1 MVNHIY
7 LMGTSFAR
15 GERIRLTQTT
25 KPVLWAIAALLLWMF
40 ASVVDRRT
48 EVEIYSDGGTVH
60 ATVAGSTL
68 SAPILVEGLQALAVH
83 AMDSIDPPGGGALS
97 VSSDRGTALS
107 ARLPRRFDLPT
118 GALVPI
124 GDWELDELAGEGQA
138 WRQEVVVEGPFT
150 VAATFRGRFHHDL
163 RLELEGE
170 APISV
175 AIRRGLI
182 NHDVNIRDAD
192 DRSLAVTSI
201 DPTPAADLGAI
212 LATLLR
218 AASVASALIAFF
230 SLLEAVSPL
239 SPVPAATRRW
249 RAWPWVAIAAVAA
262 VALSGWVAHDVL
274 EDLPHLPDS
283 VTYLLQA
290 RWLQDGHL
298 WGAAPAYED
307 HLSVPY
313 TYVRGDRWL
322 GHYPFGWPLL
332 LSVGLIFG
340 APWVVAPLF
349 GGLFVILLYLTGREI
364 DGPILGLTAAALG
377 LLSPLVRLISGSL
390 LSHAAAAT
398 ILLCGLWLLLSSR
411 RRESTLR
418 AAGAGIAVGL
428 AFAIRPLSATAVA
441 APFAVLLIADLA
453 RRRDRGARNRLIAWC
468 MAGAAAAVPTLGAN
482 ALITGSPLSFPYSL
496 ASGPMYF
503 AANFP
508 FGLRNLDTLL
518 YSTANSIQGWGWP
531 LYHGPFW
538 VALGLAFA
546 FVPFLVRR
554 ARAADLLLAAMVTAV
569 MLANLGSRGHGLHGF
584 GPRYHFEVIAPLLLL
599 TARGFAE
606 LARLG
611 TGGRGLERRLHI
623 AVVSTLFAVLCLS
636 AAAVL
641 PERLALFHGYNGVDG
656 SLERQ
661 AAAAGIKRGLV
672 LLPPDDWR
680 GWAMAAGLMGTGAEA
695 DLLFVQ
701 AEPDD
706 PAIPEIAGDRPVYQW
721 RSNRLMPV
729 EQTVSTLER

>member
-1 MVNHIY
+1 M
-7 LMGTSFAR
+7 TPAR
-15 GERIRLTQTT
+15 KSLTWA
-25 KPVLWAIAALLLWMF
+25 LAAIALWILAAAL
-40 ASVVDRRT
+40 DRRT

-60 ATVAGSTL
+60 ATVAGSSL
-68 SAPILVEGLQALAVH
+68 SAPILVERLQALAVR

-97 VSSDRGTALS
+97 ITGDRGTALS
-107 ARLPRRFDLPT
+107 ARLPHRFDLPT
-118 GALVPI
+118 GALVPV

-138 WRQEVVVEGPFT
+138 WRQEVVVKGPFT

-170 APISV
+170 PPVSV

-182 NHDVNIRDAD
+182 NHDAFIRDANG
-192 DRSLAVTSI
+192 RILAVTSI
-201 DPTPAADLGAI
+201 DPTPGADLGAI

-218 AASVASALIAFF
+218 AASVASVLIALF
-230 SLLEAVSPL
+230 SLLEAVSPI

-262 VALSGWVAHDVL
+262 VSLSGWVAHDVL
-274 EDLPHLPDS
+274 EGLPHLPDS
-283 VTYLLQA
+283 VTYLMQA

-298 WGAAPAYED
+298 WGTAPAYVD

-349 GGLFVILLYLTGREI
+349 GGLFVILLYLAGREI
-364 DGPILGLTAAALG
+364 DGPILGLTAATLG

-390 LSHAAAAT
+390 LSHAAAASF
-398 ILLCGLWLLLSSR
+398 LLGGLWMLLSSR
-411 RRESTLR
+411 RLESTLR
-418 AAGAGIAVGL
+418 AASAGIAVGL
-428 AFAIRPLSATAVA
+428 AFAIRPLSAAAVA

-503 AANFP
+503 AANLP

-518 YSTANSIQGWGWP
+518 YSTANSIHGWGWP
-531 LYHGPFW
+531 SFYGPFW
-538 VALGLAFA
+538 VAVGLAFA

-554 ARAADLLLAAMVTAV
+554 ARTADLLMAAMVAAV
-569 MLANLGSRGHGLHGF
+569 MIAHLGSRGHGLHGF
-584 GPRYHFEVIAPLLLL
+584 GPRYHFEVVAPLLLL
-599 TARGFAE
+599 SARGFAE

-611 TGGRGLERRLHI
+611 TRGRELERRLHI
-623 AVVSTLFAVLCLS
+623 TVVSTLFAALCLS

-641 PERLALFHGYNGVDG
+641 PERLALYHGYNGVDG

-661 AAAAGIKRGLV
+661 VAAAGIKRGLV

-680 GWAMAAGLMGTGAEA
+680 GWAMAAGMVGTGAQA

-706 PAIPEIAGDRPVYQW
+706 QEISEIAGDRPVFQW

-729 EQTVSTLER
+729 EQTVQTLNVERSTF

>member
-1 MVNHIY
+1 M
-7 LMGTSFAR
+7 TPAR
-15 GERIRLTQTT
+15 KSLTWA
-25 KPVLWAIAALLLWMF
+25 LAAIALWIFAAAL
-40 ASVVDRRT
+40 DRRT

-68 SAPILVEGLQALAVH
+68 SAPILVERLQALAVR
-83 AMDSIDPPGGGALS
+83 ATDSIDPPGGDALS
-97 VSSDRGTALS
+97 VTGDQGVVLS
-107 ARLPRRFDLPT
+107 ARLPRRFELPA
-118 GALVPI
+118 GALVPV
-124 GDWELDELAGEGQA
+124 GDWELDELAGEGEA
-138 WRQEVVVEGPFT
+138 WRQEIVVKGPFT
-150 VAATFRGRFHHDL
+150 VAATLRGRFQHDL
-163 RLELEGE
+163 RLELECE
-170 APISV
+170 PPVSV

-182 NHDVNIRDAD
+182 NNDAFIRDAD
-192 DRSLAVTSI
+192 GRTLAVTSI

-218 AASVASALIAFF
+218 AASVASVLISFF

-274 EDLPHLPDS
+274 EGLPHLPDS

-298 WGAAPAYED
+298 WGAAPAYEN
-307 HLSVPY
+307 HLMVPY

-332 LSVGLIFG
+332 LSVGLVLG
-340 APWVVAPLF
+340 APWLVAPFF

-390 LSHAAAAT
+390 LSHAAAASFV
-398 ILLCGLWLLLSSR
+398 LGGLWLLLSSR
-411 RRESTLR
+411 QRESTPR

-428 AFAIRPLSATAVA
+428 AFAIRPLSAAAVA
-441 APFAVLLIADLA
+441 VPFAVLLIADLA
-453 RRRDRGARNRLIAWC
+453 RHRDRGARNRLIAWC
-468 MAGAAAAVPTLGAN
+468 VAGAAAAVPTLVTN
-482 ALITGSPLSFPYSL
+482 ALITGDPFSFPYSL

-503 AANFP
+503 AANLP

-518 YSTANSIQGWGWP
+518 YSTANSIHGWGWP
-531 LYHGPFW
+531 SFHGPFW

-546 FVPFLVRR
+546 FIPFLLRR
-554 ARAADLLLAAMVTAV
+554 ARAGDLLLAAMVAAV
-569 MLANLGSRGHGLHGF
+569 MLAHLGSRGHGLHGF
-584 GPRYHFEVIAPLLLL
+584 GPRYHFEVVAPLLLL
-599 TARGFAE
+599 NARGFAE

-611 TGGRGLERRLHI
+611 TGGRALERRLHI
-623 AVVSTLFAVLCLS
+623 AVVSTLFAILCLS
-636 AAAVL
+636 AAAAL
-641 PERLALFHGYNGVDG
+641 PERLALYHGYNGVDG

-661 AAAAGIKRGLV
+661 VAAAGIIRGLV

-695 DLLFVQ
+695 ELLFVQ

-706 PAIPEIAGDRPVYQW
+706 PAIREIAGDRPVFQW
-721 RSNRLMPV
+721 RSNRLIPV
-729 EQTVSTLER
+729 EQTVRTLER